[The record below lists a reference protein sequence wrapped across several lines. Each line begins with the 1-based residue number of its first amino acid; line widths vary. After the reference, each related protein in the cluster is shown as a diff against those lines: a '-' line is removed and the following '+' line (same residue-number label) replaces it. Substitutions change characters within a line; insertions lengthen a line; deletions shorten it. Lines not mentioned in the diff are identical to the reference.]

1 MNILCVDD
9 EPAVLGLVVSMCE
22 DMPWPTTVAGFTRAA
37 EALDWLGANRADV
50 ALLDVNM
57 PGMGG
62 IDLARAVKRDSPD
75 TAIVFLT
82 GYVDYA
88 VDAFAMHAS
97 GYVLKPVSRER
108 LREELEHAAPEKARG
123 GVARVEVRTFG
134 NFDLLVDGRP
144 VAFARSMAKE
154 LLAYLVDR
162 RGSAVTRR
170 EAFSALWERGHY
182 DRPMQKQLDAVIR
195 SMRSTLDENGVGDIV
210 EMQRGTLRVVPELIS
225 CDLYRFIEGDAQA
238 AGSFLGE
245 YLSSYPWARTT
256 EGYLVR
262 MKERSGE

>member
-22 DMPWPTTVAGFTRAA
+22 DMPWPTTVTGFTRVA
-37 EALDWLGANRADV
+37 EALEWLGANRVDV

-57 PGMGG
+57 PGASG
-62 IDLARAVKRDSPD
+62 IDLARAVKHDSPE

-82 GYVDYA
+82 GYADFA

-123 GVARVEVRTFG
+123 VARVEARTFG

-170 EAFSALWERGHY
+170 EAFAVLWEHGRY

-195 SMRSTLDENGVGDIV
+195 SMRSTLEDNGVGDIV
-210 EMQRGTLRVVPELIS
+210 EMQRGTLRIVPERIN
-225 CDLYRFIEGDAQA
+225 CDLYRFIKGDSQA
-238 AGSFLGE
+238 VSSFLGE

-262 MKERSGE
+262 MKERGGE